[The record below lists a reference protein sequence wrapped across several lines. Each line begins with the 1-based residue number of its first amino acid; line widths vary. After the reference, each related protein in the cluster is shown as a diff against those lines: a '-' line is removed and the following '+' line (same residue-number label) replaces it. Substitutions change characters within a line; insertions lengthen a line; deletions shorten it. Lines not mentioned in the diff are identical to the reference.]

1 MSSYV
6 VKRMTV
12 SGVWGAPSE
21 WLTNYYYL
29 SSSGWALYP
38 MSSVR
43 FAAVDGSHINV
54 SSDILNA
61 SSQMTVSLIG
71 LSGKSV
77 SASSA
82 VPAMTSLGMASAVLP
97 AAATYPPG
105 SYEYATVDTST
116 QTTTVYFLD
125 AVPDGAVTTT
135 AGPLSNPLN
144 LASYRTHTTKA
155 DPVCPG
161 AWGYALVN
169 PTGTGD
175 TYDVY
180 NLSFSGP
187 VPIGTLSNCQ
197 NASISASASKIG
209 TVDLSLVTV
218 NGTQMIR
225 FINLTG
231 SFGPNDALVGG
242 FVAQL
247 PSDAKGYFGSVSSA
261 GTSTSTSYVL
271 NKTAMDAALT
281 AWGVPTF

>member
-1 MSSYV
+1 
-6 VKRMTV
+6 MTA

-21 WLTNYYYL
+21 WLANYHYL
-29 SSSGWALYP
+29 SSSGWAPYP
-38 MSSVR
+38 VASVR
-43 FAAVDGSHINV
+43 YAAVDSSHINV

-61 SSQMTVSLIG
+61 SSQMTVSLID
-71 LSGKSV
+71 LSGRPI
-77 SASSA
+77 SANSA

-97 AAATYPPG
+97 AAAVYPPG

-116 QTTTVYFLD
+116 QTTTVYFLN
-125 AVPDGAVTTT
+125 VFPDYAVTTKT
-135 AGPLSNPLN
+135 VPLSNPLN

-161 AWGYALVN
+161 AWGYALVA
-169 PTGTGD
+169 TGTGD

-180 NLSFSGP
+180 NLSFADA
-187 VPIGTLSNCQ
+187 VPIGTLKNCQ
-197 NASISASASKIG
+197 NASISASAAKIG

-231 SFGPNDALVGG
+231 SFSPNDVLVDGLISQIPG
-242 FVAQL
+242 DVT
-247 PSDAKGYFGSVSSA
+247 GYFGSVSS
-261 GTSTSTSYVL
+261 TSTSTPTTSYTL